1 MHLNKIKVGPFNSL
15 LNPCRGQLLTILKC
29 NLFSLCSGFSFSSHF
44 LHPLSLFGGKLAYNP
59 ICLLLSVFPYAKLL
73 KDFLLLIKI
82 VQKALHIIQCCLS
95 MRGILSHEMKVYNSG
110 NTASSHPECHS
121 LDVIWCT
128 EGRSK
133 CCYHYSPK
141 ISHLLSLP
149 LTDLPVSLLGHSEP
163 QIRPIEDQ
171 A

>member
-1 MHLNKIKVGPFNSL
+1 
-15 LNPCRGQLLTILKC
+15 LKC
-29 NLFSLCSGFSFSSHF
+29 DLFSLRSSLSFPSHF
-44 LHPLSLFGGKLAYNP
+44 LRPLSLFGGKLAYNP

-95 MRGILSHEMKVYNSG
+95 MRGILSHEMKVSNSG
-110 NTASSHPECHS
+110 NTASSCPERHS
-121 LDVIWCT
+121 LDVIWCM
-128 EGRSK
+128 EGRSE

-141 ISHLLSLP
+141 VSHLLFLP

-163 QIRPIEDQ
+163 RI
-171 A
+171 